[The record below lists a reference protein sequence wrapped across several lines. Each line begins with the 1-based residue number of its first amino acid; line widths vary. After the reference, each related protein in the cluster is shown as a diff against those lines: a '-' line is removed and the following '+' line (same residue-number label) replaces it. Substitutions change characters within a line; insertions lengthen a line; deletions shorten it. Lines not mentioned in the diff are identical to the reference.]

1 MKLITDLI
9 SGAAQISASAAGVKE
24 QQKVQ
29 RTEDE
34 AWRRP
39 LKPAMDE
46 YISEEKQ
53 ESAGCYWPGRDE
65 DGNPKIY
72 FDDPGRDAGHSRKP
86 EELSGVD
93 DTEKNKKAKG
103 PDKKAED
110 DKEESVTCNTDKV
123 DREIE
128 KLKKKKS
135 ELERQLGSETDEGRI
150 KDLENELAQVERELS
165 QKDNDA
171 YRRQHAV
178 YTYA

>member
-1 MKLITDLI
+1 MQLITDLI
-9 SGAAQISASAAGVKE
+9 SGAAQASASAASVKE
-24 QQKVQ
+24 QPKVQ

-53 ESAGCYWPGRDE
+53 EPAGRYWPGRDE

-86 EELSGVD
+86 DELSGVD

-103 PDKKAED
+103 PDKKADD
-110 DKEESVTCNTDKV
+110 DKGADVTCNTDKV

-150 KDLENELAQVERELS
+150 KDLENELAQVERELR

-171 YRRQHAV
+171 YRHQYAV